1 MNTAADFLCLV
12 ARSHCEDDSPAFYA
26 GDDRFRRHLLPYRRR
41 REVPDVDHSAE
52 RAPIARQRSPLRLF
66 VLICDWISVS

>member
-1 MNTAADFLCLV
+1 VDAAADFLCLV
-12 ARSHCEDDSPAFYA
+12 ARSSWEDDSPASTPVTTA
-26 GDDRFRRHLLPYRRR
+26 SAVALLSYRRR